1 MENIIKDYC
10 DYLVAYGNAVGVKTW
25 VKKFMGKKLNDIR
38 NKLKEKYPFLTNTMI
53 MTTCI

>member
-38 NKLKEKYPFLTNTMI
+38 NKLKEKYPFFDE
-53 MTTCI
+53 